1 VVDAVT
7 CVGVSKTFKLY
18 RERNQS
24 MKTTLLSR
32 SRHRFDEFHALDD
45 VSFSVPEGSTFGIV
59 GANGAGKS
67 TTLKILA
74 QILQPDKGEVQIRGR
89 VAALLELGAGF
100 HAELSGRENIFLNG
114 SVLGMSRKEIANRL
128 DDIVAFSGLE
138 SFIDN
143 AVKTYSSGMYAR
155 LGFAVAVNV
164 EPDVLLID
172 EVLAVGDEAFQR
184 RCAERISE
192 LRSGGRT
199 VVLVSHGLAQLQSL
213 CDRGVWIDKGKV
225 KAIGSAPDVVN
236 SYLES
241 VSNVSVSSDQS
252 ESVAGAV
259 RLVSTRAVV
268 NDSDSIDLSAGSL
281 KLRSGSAVGFEI
293 SFEVI
298 ESPETMVCGIWI
310 VRHDGILVASTR
322 TGKQLELNHL
332 RNGAHT
338 VMFQVDRLD
347 LLSGSYHLGV
357 AFADDTIQNVHASS
371 PRALNFDVIPQRGA
385 DFQEGVSRLHGSW
398 VFKK

>member
-1 VVDAVT
+1 
-7 CVGVSKTFKLY
+7 
-18 RERNQS
+18 
-24 MKTTLLSR
+24 MKTTVLSR

-45 VSFSVPEGSTFGIV
+45 VSFEVPEGSTFGIV

-74 QILQPDKGEVQIRGR
+74 QILQPDRGEVLIRGR

-100 HAELSGRENIFLNG
+100 HPELSGRENIFLNG
-114 SVLGMSRKEIANRL
+114 SVLGLGRKEIANRL
-128 DDIVAFSGLE
+128 DEIIEFSGLE

-143 AVKTYSSGMYAR
+143 SVKTYSSGMYAR

-164 EPDVLLID
+164 DPDVLLID

-213 CDRGVWIDKGKV
+213 CDLGVWIDKGRV
-225 KAIGSAPDVVN
+225 QALGPAPDVVN
-236 SYLES
+236 AYLDS
-241 VSNVSVSSDQS
+241 VSNVSVSSESS

-268 NDSDSIDLSAGSL
+268 AGLESLDLAAQSL
-281 KLRSGSAVGFEI
+281 KLRSGAGVKIEI
-293 SFEVI
+293 TFEVL
-298 ESPETMVCGIWI
+298 ESPKTMVCGIWI
-310 VRHDGILVASTR
+310 TRHDGILVASTR
-322 TGKQLELNHL
+322 TERKLQLDELPRGNY
-332 RNGAHT
+332 
-338 VMFQVDRLD
+338 QVHFDIDRLD
-347 LLSGSYHLGV
+347 LLPGSYHLGV
-357 AFADDTIQNVHASS
+357 AFADQTIQNIHASS
-371 PRALNFDVIPQRGA
+371 SRALSFDVTPERGV
-385 DFQEGVSRLHGSW
+385 DFQEGVSRLHGRW
-398 VFKK
+398 VLEA